1 MIVFAYTKN
10 KKPGEIEIEKK
21 KNDECPKKDKIIS
34 LQHIFFTS
42 RFLCLY
48 LTVRRGNYLILQ
60 AEWAIIKTRKIA
72 IKEGG
77 RER

>member
-21 KNDECPKKDKIIS
+21 KDKCPKKDKIIS
-34 LQHIFFTS
+34 LQHIFFAS

-48 LTVRRGNYLILQ
+48 LTVRRGNYLIMQ
-60 AEWAIIKTRKIA
+60 AECAIIKTRKIA

-77 RER
+77 REG